1 MAGFSPKCREA
12 RNIEAKIQFTMGAF
26 HFRKAMF
33 LNMIVGMQKSM
44 TAAKVIHWNLS
55 NLFW

>member
-1 MAGFSPKCREA
+1 MAGLSPKYLEA
-12 RNIEAKIQFTMGAF
+12 TNIEAKIQFTIGAF
-26 HFRKAMF
+26 HLRKTMF
-33 LNMIVGMQKSM
+33 LNMIVGMQNRM